1 MSAAN
6 IVVVG
11 AGTMGTAI
19 AETFASA
26 GLTTALVSRN
36 PSRLA
41 GLHDNIQA
49 VSAFPEIAP
58 ELIIEAIPED
68 LDLKRDLLRSAEAAY
83 DGKPVL
89 ASNSSGLPL
98 QAIADRLD
106 FPERFLGIH
115 YFHPARELPLVEIV
129 RVAETSN
136 AALDDARRLL
146 SISGRDS
153 VVMHRPMPGALINR
167 LQHAMLH
174 EAYYLMAQGLA
185 SAEDIDKA
193 ARWLLGPRMCL
204 TGLLKQKDIGGLEG
218 HARAQRTIVPDLCHA
233 AEPNSL
239 VQDMLARGDLGLRSG
254 KGFYDWRGQDTN
266 AVAERA
272 SERLRRLIAYLEEHR
287 A

>member
-26 GLTTALVSRN
+26 GLLTALVSRN

-115 YFHPARELPLVEIV
+115 YFHPARELPLVEMIASMPAQLV
-129 RVAETSN
+129 AGMEMPLRSLREDGVAE
-136 AALDDARRLL
+136 
-146 SISGRDS
+146 
-153 VVMHRPMPGALINR
+153 
-167 LQHAMLH
+167 
-174 EAYYLMAQGLA
+174 
-185 SAEDIDKA
+185 
-193 ARWLLGPRMCL
+193 
-204 TGLLKQKDIGGLEG
+204 
-218 HARAQRTIVPDLCHA
+218 
-233 AEPNSL
+233 
-239 VQDMLARGDLGLRSG
+239 
-254 KGFYDWRGQDTN
+254 
-266 AVAERA
+266 AERA
-272 SERLRRLIAYLEEHR
+272 RRSAEGSFKVLEAADKLRRERLSSC
-287 A
+287 

>member
-1 MSAAN
+1 MSAAS

-26 GLTTALVSRN
+26 GLATALVSRN
-36 PSRLA
+36 PSRLG
-41 GLHDNIQA
+41 GLHVNIQA
-49 VSAFPEIAP
+49 VSAFPDASP

-68 LDLKRDLLRSAEAAY
+68 IDLKADLFLDAEGTY
-83 DGKPVL
+83 GGKPIL

-98 QAIADRLD
+98 QEIADRLD

-129 RVAETSN
+129 RVDETSD

-146 SISGRDS
+146 ALSGRDS

-204 TGLLKQKDIGGLEG
+204 TGLLEQKDIGGLEG
-218 HARAQRTIVPDLCHA
+218 HARAQRTIVPDLCHD
-233 AEPNSL
+233 AEPNPL
-239 VQDMLARGDLGLRSG
+239 VQDMLTRGELGLRSG
-254 KGFYDWRGQDTN
+254 KGFYDWRGQDSS
-266 AVAERA
+266 AVATRA
-272 SERLRRLIAYLEEHR
+272 SERLRRLIAYLEENR
-287 A
+287 S